1 MTRLAWSRIVSI
13 LGITIFLLLTV
24 WSFTG
29 KTDPQEAAK
38 LYDFTEMYA
47 GGGSF
52 ISLDNDY
59 IFLDYRHQVMVEVIT
74 RNDERAY
81 TYILIDVSEDG
92 KIHGIQSDG
101 SLSEGYYQVV
111 EEDGAEKF
119 AFFNEDGTRSKQ
131 KALKKKDMTK
141 SMKLLVESGFL
152 RAYPAPAMLYEAAKM
167 TMPGAESP
175 APDESPVPEEK
186 EAASVG
192 DTSVQE
198 ENRTPEGSPVPEE
211 TAAPD
216 KAA

>member
-38 LYDFTEMYA
+38 LYDFTEIYA

-59 IFLDYRHQVMVEVIT
+59 IFLDYKHQVMVEVIT

-81 TYILIDVSEDG
+81 TYVLVDVSGDG

-101 SLSEGYYQVV
+101 SLSDGYYQVV

-152 RAYPAPAMLYEAAKM
+152 RAYPDPAMLYEAAKM
-167 TMPGAESP
+167 PMPGAESP
-175 APDESPVPEEK
+175 APAESTVPEEELASAAGDTAVQQETQTSEVSPVPE
-186 EAASVG
+186 
-192 DTSVQE
+192 Q
-198 ENRTPEGSPVPEE
+198 
-211 TAAPD
+211 TAAPEE
-216 KAA
+216 AA